1 MKDKTIGRKELSRA
15 LGVSL
20 VDLPKALDA
29 LTAIEFPRANGHD
42 QKHWEAMPLLEW
54 VVAQQER
61 MSALVSEIAA
71 KYEKEH

>member
-29 LTAIEFPRANGHD
+29 LTAIRVSTGKRSRPKTLGGYAFARMGSGPARA
-42 QKHWEAMPLLEW
+42 
-54 VVAQQER
+54 
-61 MSALVSEIAA
+61 
-71 KYEKEH
+71 YECPSLRNRCKI